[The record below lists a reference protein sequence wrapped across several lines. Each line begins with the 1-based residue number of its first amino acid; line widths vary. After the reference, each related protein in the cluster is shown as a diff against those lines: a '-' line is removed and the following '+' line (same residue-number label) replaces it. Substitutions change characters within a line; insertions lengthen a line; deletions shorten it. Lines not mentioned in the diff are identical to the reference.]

1 MKSYLVIVIQLVLLL
16 SGYAASPQSLSYGDA
31 KAIMMNNSKKLQS
44 LSKQLEVAD
53 YVQKQ
58 ALSLRMPSL
67 NLSGQAIHLNDDLSL
82 NLNEKR
88 DQFATLLGLP
98 SGDALGDWN
107 FVLQQQNFWS
117 VDLGL
122 KYPVF
127 TGGKI
132 NAATRAADLKS
143 RIKNQE
149 VTKEQNALLTEL
161 TTRYFRFQLA
171 NDAVEVRRQALL
183 ATKEHWDNALKLEK
197 NGMKASVE
205 SLQAEAAY
213 SDANR
218 ELMAAEK
225 DVLLAKTALEGTLGV
240 DSLPDELS
248 TSLFLA
254 GSLQSLDYYE
264 ERASKY
270 FPDINKLFL
279 MQELAEQGVKAQKA
293 SYVPDVALVGKYHVL
308 SDNLAI
314 TEPDWYVG
322 VGLSFPL
329 FDGFKRKNELRQY
342 QATRESVELMKDQA
356 LQDIRILVRK
366 QYQELEKQSE
376 LANSLKKDLAFAE
389 ELRRVREK
397 AFVEGLGTS
406 VDVVDATLYLS
417 SIKLKRLK
425 ALYNYDITLAALLET
440 CGESL
445 QFDNYITQ

>member
-1 MKSYLVIVIQLVLLL
+1 MKSYLVIVIQSVLLL
-16 SGYAASPQSLSYGDA
+16 SGSPAFSQALSYEGA
-31 KAIMMNNSKKLQS
+31 RTMMMDNNKMLQS
-44 LSKQLEVAD
+44 LSKQLDASG
-53 YVQKQ
+53 YASQQ
-58 ALSLRMPSL
+58 AFSLRMPSL
-67 NLSGQAIHLNDDLSL
+67 SLSGQAVHLNDDLSL
-82 NLNEKR
+82 NLNGQR

-98 SGDALGDWN
+98 SADILGDWN

-117 VDLGL
+117 VDLGM

-132 NAATRAADLKS
+132 NAAIKAEDLKNQ
-143 RIKNQE
+143 IKKQD
-149 VTKEQNALLTEL
+149 VTKEQNGLLTEL
-161 TTRYFRFQLA
+161 TTRYFQFQLA
-171 NDAVEVRRQALL
+171 NEAVEVRRHALE

-213 SDANR
+213 SDARR
-218 ELMAAEK
+218 ELIAAEK
-225 DVLLAKTALEGTLGV
+225 DALLAKTALEGTLGV
-240 DSLPDELS
+240 DSLTDELS

-254 GSLQSLDYYE
+254 AQLETLDYYE
-264 ERASKY
+264 EHAARY

-279 MQELAEQGVKAQKA
+279 MQELAEQGVKVKKA
-293 SYVPDVALVGKYHVL
+293 AYIPDVALVGKYHVL

-322 VGLSFPL
+322 VGFSFPL
-329 FDGFKRKNELRQY
+329 FDGLKRKNELRQS
-342 QATRESVELMKDQA
+342 QATQESVALMKEKA

-366 QYQELEKQSE
+366 QYQELEKQRE
-376 LANSLKKDLAFAE
+376 LANSLEKDLAFAE

-425 ALYNYDITLAALLET
+425 ALYDYDITLAALLET

-445 QFDNYITQ
+445 QFENYITQ